1 MGLFDFFFPE
11 QAQAERLR
19 ELVDQQRRILR
30 KTRTEARTSFQSKTS
45 TDQLQKQ
52 VETLRNDL
60 GYVTLLLGALVDQ
73 LDAKGTLTRADL
85 RAAVE
90 AIDLVDDVEDGK
102 LDIEAL
108 KHAVSGKDE
117 EQAAGG

>member
-19 ELVDQQRRILR
+19 ELVDQQRQVLR
-30 KTRTEARTSFQSKTS
+30 RTRTEARASMQAKT
-45 TDQLQKQ
+45 TVDQLQKQ
-52 VETLRNDL
+52 IETLRNDL

-73 LDAKGTLTRADL
+73 LDAKGTLTRSDL

-90 AIDLVDDVEDGK
+90 AIDMVDDVEDGK

-108 KHAVSGKDE
+108 KHAVGGRDE

>member
-19 ELVDQQRRILR
+19 ELVDQQRQVLR
-30 KTRTEARTSFQSKTS
+30 RTRTEARTSIHAKTT
-45 TDQLQKQ
+45 TDQLQKEVQ
-52 VETLRNDL
+52 SLRNDL
-60 GYVTLLLGALVDQ
+60 GYVTLLLGAIVDQ
-73 LDAKGTLTRADL
+73 LDAKGTLTRTDL

-108 KHAVSGKDE
+108 KHAVGGKDE